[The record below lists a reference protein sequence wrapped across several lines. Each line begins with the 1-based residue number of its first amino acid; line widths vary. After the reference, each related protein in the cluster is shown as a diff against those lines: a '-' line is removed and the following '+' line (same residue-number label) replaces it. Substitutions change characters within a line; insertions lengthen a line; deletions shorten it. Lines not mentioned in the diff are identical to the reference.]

1 MTDEQLMNEVQQ
13 GKLNTLSVLFERY
26 KGQIYGFFF
35 RLTYDQSLCDDL
47 TQQVFERILRYRHS
61 YNPTHS
67 FRSWIFQIAR
77 NIRLDHLK
85 RQKMPMK
92 TTPNWDRIQGVEGN
106 VSESI
111 EKREQLE
118 ALEKAL
124 HLLTDD
130 QREVLLLTRYQKLK
144 YEEVG
149 RLLGCSE
156 GAVKVKV
163 YRAIRQ
169 LRTIFF
175 KLDKL

>member
-1 MTDEQLMNEVQQ
+1 
-13 GKLNTLSVLFERY
+13 
-26 KGQIYGFFF
+26 
-35 RLTYDQSLCDDL
+35 
-47 TQQVFERILRYRHS
+47 
-61 YNPTHS
+61 
-67 FRSWIFQIAR
+67 
-77 NIRLDHLK
+77 
-85 RQKMPMK
+85 MK